1 MMASRVLTDPSL
13 LRLLLAYQ
21 EGLYEDV
28 RDRLADAMYHVR
40 LDDDGR
46 YYHLSNVVEPVS
58 TTRTLFL
65 SLPAY
70 DFRLPLHWTIVESR
84 LRLLTRIAAC
94 RPQLFTRDALYCAVA
109 SGDMAIVAYLCS
121 LDLAPGRLTEP
132 LLDLAVSHGSIA
144 LLDQLVDAGFSR
156 ASPRAAALAAEL
168 GHKDVLEYLASR
180 SCDVTQA
187 VATAAARGF
196 FDILVSLHACGIR
209 GTSPAVVDGAAM
221 HGHAN
226 VVAYLLQN
234 GGYTNSATAWT
245 LAANDG
251 HLRVLQ
257 QLHHHDA
264 PHCSSNAMDYA
275 ATEGHLEV
283 VMFLHSH
290 RDEGATT
297 DAIDGASANGHLAVV
312 QYLCANRTEG
322 WTHRALDDA
331 AGGGHLEVVGFLLQ
345 WEPPAVSQR
354 AVTQAAANGHAIV
367 LRHLLAAPLQGV
379 SATVAAACAAAEH
392 GHLDALQVLY
402 AYRQS
407 GWNSSVWFA
416 AFAHHDVLAFLLT
429 HAPECV
435 DADASLVPKT
445 LSMPVARLL
454 QSAFGHQL
462 QLNLRQDYVGVLA
475 IFPSYP
481 WCETTMREAIRS
493 SNVAMVRYLHEHYHD
508 DVCDSDRLATAAS
521 VPGNTDVFLY
531 LLQHCVRATTSEAVW
546 IEAARYSNLAILEA
560 LHANQCVGATPAV
573 MDEAARVGAVDVLRF
588 LHTHRREG
596 CSTRAMFDAITY
608 GHWRVVAF
616 LCRFGERGVSNEAS
630 CRNMEIAIEAFDP
643 EWTEARLDD
652 VLPLLQKRLAALRPS

>member
-1 MMASRVLTDPSL
+1 MAGCVLTDPSL

-21 EGLYEDV
+21 DGLYEDV
-28 RDRLADAMYHVR
+28 RDRLADAMFCVR

-46 YYHLSNVVEPVS
+46 YYHLPNVVEPVS

-70 DFRLPLHWTIVESR
+70 DFRLPVHWTIVEGQ
-84 LRLLTRIAAC
+84 LRLLMRVAAC
-94 RPQLFTRDALYCAVA
+94 RPQLLTRDALYCAVA
-109 SGDMAIVAYLCS
+109 SGDLPIVSYLCS

-144 LLDQLVDAGFSR
+144 LLELLVGAGFSR
-156 ASPRAAALAAEL
+156 ASPRAAAIAAER
-168 GHKDVLEYLASR
+168 GDMDVLEYLASR

-196 FDILVSLHACGIR
+196 LDIIIYLHARGVR

-226 VVAYLLQN
+226 VVAFLLQD

-251 HLRVLQ
+251 HLHVLQ
-257 QLHHHDA
+257 LLHQHDA

-275 ATEGHLEV
+275 ATEGHLEAV
-283 VMFLHSH
+283 TFLHTH
-290 RDEGATT
+290 RNECGATT
-297 DAIDGASANGHLAVV
+297 DAIDGASANGHLSVV

-331 AGGGHLEVVGFLLQ
+331 AGGGHLEVVVFLLQ
-345 WEPPAVSQR
+345 WGPPALSQR
-354 AVTQAAANGHAIV
+354 AVTQAAANGHAMV
-367 LRHLLAAPLQGV
+367 LQHLLAAQLQGV
-379 SATVAAACAAAEH
+379 SATAAAACAVAEH

-407 GWNSSVWFA
+407 GWNTSVWFA
-416 AFAHHDVLAFLLT
+416 AFAHLDVLTFLLT

-435 DADASLVPKT
+435 DADASLVPT
-445 LSMPVARLL
+445 ALSVPVARLL
-454 QSAFGHQL
+454 QSALGHHL
-462 QLNLRQDYVGVLA
+462 RLNLRQDDVGVLA
-475 IFPSYP
+475 LFPGYP
-481 WCETTMREAIRS
+481 WSETTMREAIRS
-493 SNVAMVRYLHEHYHD
+493 GNLAMVRYLHEHEHD
-508 DVCDSDRLATAAS
+508 HVCSADLLATAAS
-521 VPGNTDVFLY
+521 VPGNTDVFTY
-531 LLQHCVRATTSEAVW
+531 LAEHCVRATSEDVW
-546 IEAARYSNLAILEA
+546 IQAARHGNLAILEA
-560 LHANQCVGATPAV
+560 LHANQSLGATPAV

-588 LHTHRREG
+588 LHDHRREG

-616 LCRFGERGVSNEAS
+616 LCRHGEPGVSNEAS
-630 CRNMEIAIEAFDP
+630 CRNIEIAIEAFDP
-643 EWTEARLDD
+643 EWTEARLSD
-652 VLPLLQKRLAALRPS
+652 VLPLLLRRLDALRA